1 MVLSSSVTVRTG
13 LTEFEMHWLFKQ
25 AAETLRQSKEA
36 SIYFGFGVKLCL
48 VEVTGKTQTP

>member
-25 AAETLRQSKEA
+25 AAETLQSKEA

-48 VEVTGKTQTP
+48 VEVTGKTQTL